1 MLYTAYHF
9 HRLAPYGVIANL
21 LAMPVVSVLVMP
33 AGILGIVALPFGF
46 DSMFW
51 RLMGEGLDWMIAV
64 ALWVT
69 SLPGSVGRMPA
80 FGVGPLLL
88 GSGGLIVLCLLKTPL
103 RFTGAVVIAAA
114 SVWAF
119 HSPLPDVL
127 IAADGSSFAI
137 RTAGG
142 RLAMVKNGSDTFAFR
157 EWLAA
162 DADAR
167 SPKDKTL
174 GEGIRCDENG
184 CVGRLADGAV
194 VAIPKTI
201 EAFEEDCRR
210 AALVASAREA
220 PPDCAA
226 QMVDR
231 RAWQRNGALALR
243 RVGKAWETVAA
254 RPDDYDR
261 PWARARPRASDAET
275 RLRPTQPAARD
286 ATPNSDELE
295 PDD

>member
-1 MLYTAYHF
+1 M
-9 HRLAPYGVIANL
+9 
-21 LAMPVVSVLVMP
+21 VM
-33 AGILGIVALPFGF
+33 
-46 DSMFW
+46 
-51 RLMGEGLDWMIAV
+51 
-64 ALWVT
+64 
-69 SLPGSVGRMPA
+69 
-80 FGVGPLLL
+80 
-88 GSGGLIVLCLLKTPL
+88 
-103 RFTGAVVIAAA
+103 A

-119 HSPLPDVL
+119 RTPLPDVL

-201 EAFEEDCRR
+201 EAFDEDCRR
-210 AALVASAREA
+210 AALVTSAREA

-226 QMVDR
+226 PVVDR

-243 RVGKAWETVAA
+243 RVDKAWETVSA
-254 RPDDYDR
+254 RPHGYDR
-261 PWARARPRASDAET
+261 PWARSVSLNVGATP
-275 RLRPTQPAARD
+275 LRPAQPARD
-286 ATPNSDELE
+286 ATPNADDLE
-295 PDD
+295 VDD